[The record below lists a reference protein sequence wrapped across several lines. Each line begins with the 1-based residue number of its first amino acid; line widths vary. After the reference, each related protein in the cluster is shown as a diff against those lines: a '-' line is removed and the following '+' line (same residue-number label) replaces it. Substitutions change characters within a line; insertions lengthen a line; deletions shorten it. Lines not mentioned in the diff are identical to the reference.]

1 MSAGLVVLSV
11 LGLLMGLSLTG
22 APAFFPRLAFGAML
36 CLALP
41 YTVVSSRTPEVRKLF
56 VSRPGIAED
65 AVRLGWFLGFVAA
78 AWALGLVAGIC
89 LSAIVYLRWDARESW
104 PTTLTLAGA
113 LGLVAWALAVYVM
126 LVRPQDPAQ
135 ASVPDPVPAA

>member
-1 MSAGLVVLSV
+1 MSAGLVALSV
-11 LGLLMGLSLTG
+11 LGLLMSLSLTG
-22 APAFFPRLAFGAML
+22 APAFFPRVAFVAML

-41 YTVVSSRTPEVRKLF
+41 LTVASWRTRGVREVVASRLGT
-56 VSRPGIAED
+56 AED
-65 AVRLGWFLGFVAA
+65 AVRIAWFFGFVAA

-113 LGLVAWALAVYVM
+113 LGLVAWALAVHVM
-126 LVRPQDPAQ
+126 GM
-135 ASVPDPVPAA
+135 